1 MPADDL
7 AKRRRHPLN
16 IRQQLEPPLSFPELD
31 WGSEP
36 PPDNGPTGR
45 GVSGDDRHVDFDFGL
60 VKPAGSESASRAAA
74 EAEPP
79 GGISAL
85 MAEKGLGPSVMRTL
99 SQPARRWL
107 LSIPRRHRPRMLAQ
121 RYPHVVNKLT
131 IMWGDRQLV
140 EDYFAD
146 LIVDHRGGRRGFP
159 SEVTAEI
166 LRLHAYFLGLMDPM
180 LRPVVLDEVKDLAEE
195 EVTRPMPLPVRW
207 R

>member
-7 AKRRRHPLN
+7 AKRRRSPLN

-36 PPDNGPTGR
+36 PPDDGPIGR
-45 GVSGDDRHVDFDFGL
+45 AASDDDRHFDFGL
-60 VKPAGSESASRAAA
+60 VKPASSGSSSTAAA
-74 EAEPP
+74 LADPP
-79 GGISAL
+79 GGIAAL
-85 MAEKGLGPSVMRTL
+85 MTEKGLGPSAVRTL

-166 LRLHAYFLGLMDPM
+166 LRLHGYFLGLMDPV
-180 LRPVVLDEVKDLAEE
+180 LRPVVLDEVNDIAGEE
-195 EVTRPMPLPVRW
+195 ITRPMPLPVRW